1 MSDKEMNMAILN
13 KLYEIADKVF
23 DEGVNVKEGNYTASD
38 LAKMRDSAFK
48 VGYLKTETKSYKNE
62 FNKQVEKDCFIAPMA
77 SVNVLSFVCSF
88 CVVQIF
94 ALVAKFE
101 KLANIGSSK
110 KRKFVKQ
117 KDNNEVLCTVKVLI
131 NKYYSKLS
139 LHCANDDLRPAM
151 RNVCLDIRN
160 GRAAAS
166 DGHTMMIK
174 GLDVVSTEHFKYDYN
189 LPLVNGKDFKK
200 MCSLAKSGSTLTCKL
215 VREQD
220 GNTYWVSECCGYYSK
235 TEANRYVNYS
245 SVLPKISPDN
255 LCTINGKT
263 WKGISKWL
271 NKNKGFNSI
280 GLVIIKH
287 KENDNRITFTINGM
301 YDNND
306 GIEISCECENVPN
319 KNFAIGLKIDSLL
332 RFENFNFTLGRY
344 ANEALV
350 YVGSLEVGMMMPMYI
365 DDEYDGF
372 KLSDGYIGAYDY
384 CGFAESFDM
393 PENKPTED
401 TTHTKVDNVT
411 TEEKEEPTDKEESCD
426 IYYTKENGRIV
437 RYDVGTYYKDSD
449 SYLVSKTFVNP
460 SECKVLALSRKELE
474 YTLANYQITEE
485 CYNNIL
491 YQENYDITQKYLKS
505 EKAKEQSNTP
515 AKVVSLDNHSNKF
528 SFDAIGVN
536 VGDVLTFVD
545 GTKVIAAEDNKVLFG
560 GRLFT
565 LSGFCKD
572 FMPDDKRTKSNTY
585 RGCSFFFKDGVK
597 LEKLFKEQQ
606 KKSLVSSKEEIAA
619 VPDDND
625 SLQNTIN
632 AQVKFYL
639 EKVCYILGED
649 GKPRRWNVIKY
660 LKETDEFVVECMDIP
675 NNPTWIE
682 DRKQFAARYHSMSIT
697 ESRYYSIINNEPILK
712 EICKGQYKEPL
723 DSVPNEQQASEKCTE
738 RTITPLAKENVSERK
753 ETASTVKVVSISI
766 GVPVC
771 LYIPPNNM
779 RLDIAANKPFP
790 TAVGDCLCVV
800 GKVVHTLPLPPPRS
814 KVMSEIIKVN
824 QLIKKQKWKRIFVYL
839 ADLHSEMANA
849 TDW

>member
-1 MSDKEMNMAILN
+1 MQQRRIGKGIGYVYLIVTNMSDKEMNLAILN

-23 DEGVNVKEGNYTASD
+23 NEGVNVKEGNYTASD
-38 LAKMRDSAFK
+38 LAKMKDSAFK
-48 VGYLKTETKSYKNE
+48 DGYLETE
-62 FNKQVEKDCFIAPMA
+62 NKKVYDYSAQKIVEKDCFIAPMA

-101 KLANIGSSK
+101 KLASIGSK
-110 KRKFVKQ
+110 KRMFIKQ

-139 LHCANDDLRPAM
+139 LHCANDDLRPIM

-166 DGHTMMIK
+166 DGHTMLIK
-174 GLDVVSTEHFKYDYN
+174 GLDVVSTEHFAYDYN

-200 MCSLAKSGSTLTCKL
+200 MCSLAKSGSILTCKL
-215 VREQD
+215 VREPN

-255 LCTINGKT
+255 LCTINEKT

-271 NKNKGFNSI
+271 KKNKGFNSI

-301 YDNND
+301 YDNHD
-306 GIEISCECENVPN
+306 GIEISCECGNIPN

-332 RFENFNFTLGRY
+332 RFENFNFALGRY

-393 PENKPTED
+393 PTNEPSED
-401 TTHTKVDNVT
+401 VIPAKVDNVT
-411 TEEKEEPTDKEESCD
+411 TEEKECATEDK
-426 IYYTKENGRIV
+426 TKQTN
-437 RYDVGTYYKDSD
+437 K
-449 SYLVSKTFVNP
+449 P
-460 SECKVLALSRKELE
+460 
-474 YTLANYQITEE
+474 AN
-485 CYNNIL
+485 
-491 YQENYDITQKYLKS
+491 
-505 EKAKEQSNTP
+505 
-515 AKVVSLDNHSNKF
+515 VVPLDKPSNKF
-528 SFDAIGVN
+528 SFDAVGVN
-536 VGDVLTFVD
+536 VGDKLTFID
-545 GTKVIAAEDNKVLFG
+545 GTKVIVAENNKIIFCG
-560 GRLFT
+560 ELFT
-565 LSGFCKD
+565 LSGFCKE
-572 FMPDDKRTKSNTY
+572 FMPDEKRTKSNSY
-585 RGCSFFFKDGVK
+585 RGCAFFFKDGVK
-597 LEKLFKEQQ
+597 LEKLFKDAQ

-619 VPDDND
+619 VPDDTPSEPIDWLGKVFIDFKNK
-625 SLQNTIN
+625 LAYKVAGYNTI
-632 AQVKFYL
+632 KYPHYL
-639 EKVCYILGED
+639 YTEIRADGSFLWHGGAEKSEFEEMISHCM
-649 GKPRRWNVIKY
+649 VIEY
-660 LKETDEFVVECMDIP
+660 TDENTIMDVIHTYL
-675 NNPTWIE
+675 N
-682 DRKQFAARYHSMSIT
+682 D
-697 ESRYYSIINNEPILK
+697 
-712 EICKGQYKEPL
+712 
-723 DSVPNEQQASEKCTE
+723 VPNEHQASEKCTE
-738 RTITPLAKENVSERK
+738 RTITPLANENVSECK
-753 ETASTVKVVSISI
+753 ETASTAKVVAISI

-771 LYIPPNNM
+771 LDIPPNNM

-790 TAVGDCLCVV
+790 TAVGDCLCGV
-800 GKVVHTLPLPPPRS
+800 GKVIHTLPLPPPRS
-814 KVMSEIIKVN
+814 KGMSKITKVN

-849 TDW
+849 IDL

>member
-1 MSDKEMNMAILN
+1 MSDKEMNLAILN

-23 DEGVNVKEGNYTASD
+23 SEGVNVKEGNYTASD
-38 LAKMRDSAFK
+38 LAKMKDSAFK

-62 FNKQVEKDCFIAPMA
+62 CNKKVEKDCFVAPMA
-77 SVNVLSFVCSF
+77 SVNVISFVCSF

-101 KLANIGSSK
+101 KLASIGSK
-110 KRKFVKQ
+110 KRMFIKQ

-139 LHCANDDLRPAM
+139 LHCANDDLRHSM
-151 RNVCLDIRN
+151 KNVCLDIRN

-235 TEANRYVNYS
+235 TKANRYVNYS

-255 LCTINGKT
+255 ICTINEKT

-271 NKNKGFNSI
+271 KKNKGFNSI

-301 YDNND
+301 YDNSD

-319 KNFAIGLKIDSLL
+319 KNFAIGLKDDSLL
-332 RFENFNFTLGRY
+332 RFENFNFALGRY

-350 YVGSLEVGMMMPMYI
+350 YVGSLEVGMMMPMCI

-401 TTHTKVDNVT
+401 VIPAKVDNVT
-411 TEEKEEPTDKEESCD
+411 TEEKECD
-426 IYYTKENGRIV
+426 
-437 RYDVGTYYKDSD
+437 
-449 SYLVSKTFVNP
+449 
-460 SECKVLALSRKELE
+460 
-474 YTLANYQITEE
+474 TEE
-485 CYNNIL
+485 K
-491 YQENYDITQKYLKS
+491 T
-505 EKAKEQSNTP
+505 EQTDTP
-515 AKVVSLDNHSNKF
+515 AKVVSLDKHSNKF

-536 VGDVLTFVD
+536 VGDTLTFVD

-597 LEKLFKEQQ
+597 LEKLFKDQQ
-606 KKSLVSSKEEIAA
+606 KKSLVSSKEEKAS

-639 EKVCYILGED
+639 ENVCYILGED

-697 ESRYYSIINNEPILK
+697 ESRYYSIINNDPILK
-712 EICKGQYKEPL
+712 EICKWQYKEPL
-723 DSVPNEQQASEKCTE
+723 DSVPNEHQTSEKCTE
-738 RTITPLAKENVSERK
+738 RTITSPANENVSERK
-753 ETASTVKVVSISI
+753 ETASTAKIVAISI
-766 GVPVC
+766 GVQLC
-771 LYIPPNNM
+771 LYIQPNNM
-779 RLDIAANKPFP
+779 RFDIAENKPLN
-790 TAVGDCLCVV
+790 AVVGDCLCGV

-814 KVMSEIIKVN
+814 KRMSEITKVN
-824 QLIKKQKWKRIFVYL
+824 QLIKKQKWKRIFVYH

-849 TDW
+849 IDL

>member
-1 MSDKEMNMAILN
+1 MSDKEMNLAILN

-23 DEGVNVKEGNYTASD
+23 NEGVNVKEGNYTASD
-38 LAKMRDSAFK
+38 LAKMKDSAFK
-48 VGYLKTETKSYKNE
+48 DGYLKTEKKSYKNE
-62 FNKQVEKDCFIAPMA
+62 CNKQVEKDCFIAPMA

-101 KLANIGSSK
+101 KLASIGSK
-110 KRKFVKQ
+110 KRMFIKQ

-139 LHCANDDLRPAM
+139 LHCANDDLRPVM
-151 RNVCLDIRN
+151 RNICLDIRN

-174 GLDVVSTEHFKYDYN
+174 GLDVVSTEHFTYDYN

-215 VREQD
+215 VREPN

-235 TEANRYVNYS
+235 TKANRYVNYS
-245 SVLPKISPDN
+245 SVLPKISHDN
-255 LCTINGKT
+255 LCTINEKT

-271 NKNKGFNSI
+271 KKNKGFNSI

-301 YDNND
+301 YDNHD
-306 GIEISCECENVPN
+306 GIEISCECEKVPN

-332 RFENFNFTLGRY
+332 RFENFNFVLGRY

-350 YVGSLEVGMMMPMYI
+350 YVGSLEVGMMMPMFI

-393 PENKPTED
+393 PTNKPTED
-401 TTHTKVDNVT
+401 VIPAKVDNVT
-411 TEEKEEPTDKEESCD
+411 TEEKECATEK
-426 IYYTKENGRIV
+426 
-437 RYDVGTYYKDSD
+437 
-449 SYLVSKTFVNP
+449 KTEQTN
-460 SECKVLALSRKELE
+460 K
-474 YTLANYQITEE
+474 TAN
-485 CYNNIL
+485 
-491 YQENYDITQKYLKS
+491 
-505 EKAKEQSNTP
+505 
-515 AKVVSLDNHSNKF
+515 VVSLDKSSNKF

-536 VGDVLTFVD
+536 VGDTLTFVD
-545 GTKVIAAEDNKVLFG
+545 GTEVIAAEDNKIIFCG
-560 GRLFT
+560 ELFT
-565 LSGFCKD
+565 LSGFCKE
-572 FMPDDKRTKSNTY
+572 FMPDDKRTKSNSY
-585 RGCSFFFKDGVK
+585 RGCAFFFKDGVK
-597 LEKLFKEQQ
+597 LEKLFKNAQ
-606 KKSLVSSKEEIAA
+606 KKSLVSSNEEIAA

-639 EKVCYILGED
+639 ENVCYILCED

-675 NNPTWIE
+675 NKPTWIE

-697 ESRYYSIINNEPILK
+697 ESRYYSIINNDPILK

-723 DSVPNEQQASEKCTE
+723 DSVPNEHQASEKCTE
-738 RTITPLAKENVSERK
+738 RTITPWANENVSERK
-753 ETASTVKVVSISI
+753 EMVSAAKVVAISI

-771 LYIPPNNM
+771 LDIPPNNI
-779 RLDIAANKPFP
+779 RLDIAADKPFP
-790 TAVGDCLCVV
+790 TAVGDCLCGV
-800 GKVVHTLPLPPPRS
+800 GKVVHTLPLPPPQS
-814 KVMSEIIKVN
+814 KRMSE
-824 QLIKKQKWKRIFVYL
+824 LITYTNFYNT
-839 ADLHSEMANA
+839 S
-849 TDW
+849 

>member
-1 MSDKEMNMAILN
+1 MSDKEMNLAILN

-23 DEGVNVKEGNYTASD
+23 SEGVNVKEGNYTALD
-38 LAKMRDSAFK
+38 LAKMKDSAFK
-48 VGYLKTETKSYKNE
+48 DGYLETE
-62 FNKQVEKDCFIAPMA
+62 NKKVYDYSAQKIVEKDCFVAPMA
-77 SVNVLSFVCSF
+77 SVNVLSFMCSF

-101 KLANIGSSK
+101 KLASIGSK
-110 KRKFVKQ
+110 KRIFIKQ
-117 KDNNEVLCTVKVLI
+117 KDNNEVICTVKVLI

-151 RNVCLDIRN
+151 RNICLDIRN

-235 TEANRYVNYS
+235 TGANRYVNYS

-255 LCTINGKT
+255 LCTINENT

-271 NKNKGFNSI
+271 KKNKGFNSI
-280 GLVIIKH
+280 GLLIIKH
-287 KENDNRITFTINGM
+287 KENNNRITFTINGM

-332 RFENFNFTLGRY
+332 RFENFNFALGRY
-344 ANEALV
+344 DNEALV
-350 YVGSLEVGMMMPMYI
+350 YVGSMEVGMMMPMCI

-401 TTHTKVDNVT
+401 VIPAKVDNVT
-411 TEEKEEPTDKEESCD
+411 TEEKECD
-426 IYYTKENGRIV
+426 
-437 RYDVGTYYKDSD
+437 
-449 SYLVSKTFVNP
+449 
-460 SECKVLALSRKELE
+460 
-474 YTLANYQITEE
+474 TEE
-485 CYNNIL
+485 K
-491 YQENYDITQKYLKS
+491 T
-505 EKAKEQSNTP
+505 EQTDTP
-515 AKVVSLDNHSNKF
+515 ANVVSLDKPSNKF
-528 SFDAIGVN
+528 SFDTIGVN
-536 VGDVLTFVD
+536 VGDALTFID

-565 LSGFCKD
+565 LSGFCKE

-585 RGCSFFFKDGVK
+585 RGCAFFFKDGVK
-597 LEKLFKEQQ
+597 LEKLFKEHQ
-606 KKSLVSSKEEIAA
+606 KKSLVSSKEEIASA
-619 VPDDND
+619 PDVKPSEPIDCKGNVFID
-625 SLQNTIN
+625 LKNKLAYKVAGYNTI
-632 AQVKFYL
+632 KYPHYL
-639 EKVCYILGED
+639 YTEIRADGSFIWHGGAEKNEFEEMISHCT
-649 GKPRRWNVIKY
+649 VIEY
-660 LKETDEFVVECMDIP
+660 TDENTIMDV
-675 NNPTWIE
+675 
-682 DRKQFAARYHSMSIT
+682 
-697 ESRYYSIINNEPILK
+697 ILT
-712 EICKGQYKEPL
+712 YL
-723 DSVPNEQQASEKCTE
+723 NDVPNEHQASEKCTE
-738 RTITPLAKENVSERK
+738 RTITPLANENVSERK
-753 ETASTVKVVSISI
+753 ETVSTAKVMAISI
-766 GVPVC
+766 GVPSC
-771 LYIPPNNM
+771 LYIQPNNM
-779 RLDIAANKPFP
+779 RLDIAENKPLN
-790 TAVGDCLCVV
+790 AVVGDCLCGV

-814 KVMSEIIKVN
+814 KRMSEIIKVN
-824 QLIKKQKWKRIFVYL
+824 QLIKKQKGKRILVYL
-839 ADLHSEMANA
+839 ADLHSEMENA
-849 TDW
+849 IDL

>member
-1 MSDKEMNMAILN
+1 MSDKEMNLAILN

-38 LAKMRDSAFK
+38 LAKMKDSAFK
-48 VGYLKTETKSYKNE
+48 VGYLETETKSYKNE
-62 FNKQVEKDCFIAPMA
+62 CNKQVEKDCFVAPIA

-110 KRKFVKQ
+110 KRKFIKH

-151 RNVCLDIRN
+151 RNICLDIRN

-174 GLDVVSTEHFKYDYN
+174 GLDVVSTEHFTYDYN

-215 VREQD
+215 VREPN

-235 TEANRYVNYS
+235 TEEKRYVNYS
-245 SVLPKISPDN
+245 SVLPKINPDN
-255 LCTINGKT
+255 LCTINEKT

-271 NKNKGFNSI
+271 KKNKGFNSI

-301 YDNND
+301 YDNHD

-350 YVGSLEVGMMMPMYI
+350 YVGSLKVGMMMPMCI

-372 KLSDGYIGAYDY
+372 KLSDGYICAYDY

-393 PENKPTED
+393 HENKPTEYVIPA
-401 TTHTKVDNVT
+401 KVDNVT
-411 TEEKEEPTDKEESCD
+411 TEEKECATEEKTEQTEQTDFKRD
-426 IYYTKENGRIV
+426 ITSKIIICGIPS
-437 RYDVGTYYKDSD
+437 YKDSAPAKD
-449 SYLVSKTFVNP
+449 I
-460 SECKVLALSRKELE
+460 SETKVDAPD
-474 YTLANYQITEE
+474 AH
-485 CYNNIL
+485 
-491 YQENYDITQKYLKS
+491 
-505 EKAKEQSNTP
+505 NTP
-515 AKVVSLDNHSNKF
+515 ANVVSLDKPRNKF
-528 SFDAIGVN
+528 SFAAIGVN
-536 VGDVLTFVD
+536 VGDTLTFID

-585 RGCSFFFKDGVK
+585 RGCAFFFKDGVK
-597 LEKLFKEQQ
+597 LEKLFKEHQ
-606 KKSLVSSKEEIAA
+606 KKSLVSSKEEIAS

-639 EKVCYILGED
+639 ENVCYILGED

-697 ESRYYSIINNEPILK
+697 ESRYYSIINNDQILK

-723 DSVPNEQQASEKCTE
+723 DDVQNEHQASEKCTE
-738 RTITPLAKENVSERK
+738 RTITPLANENVINRK
-753 ETASTVKVVSISI
+753 ETSSTEKVVSISI
-766 GVPVC
+766 GVPSC
-771 LYIPPNNM
+771 FDIKPNNI
-779 RLDIAANKPFP
+779 RLDIAANKSLNEV
-790 TAVGDCLCVV
+790 VGDCLCGV

-814 KVMSEIIKVN
+814 KRMSEITKVN
-824 QLIKKQKWKRIFVYL
+824 
-839 ADLHSEMANA
+839 H
-849 TDW
+849 

>member
-1 MSDKEMNMAILN
+1 MNLAILN

-23 DEGVNVKEGNYTASD
+23 NDGVNVKEGNYTASD
-38 LAKMRDSAFK
+38 LAKMKDSAFK
-48 VGYLKTETKSYKNE
+48 DGYLETE
-62 FNKQVEKDCFIAPMA
+62 NKKVYDYSAQKIVEKDCFIAPMA

-101 KLANIGSSK
+101 KLASIGSK
-110 KRKFVKQ
+110 KRMFIKQ

-139 LHCANDDLRPAM
+139 LHCANDDLRPIM

-160 GRAAAS
+160 GRVSAS
-166 DGHTMMIK
+166 DGHTMLIK
-174 GLDVVSTEHFKYDYN
+174 GLDVVGTEHFSYDYN

-215 VREQD
+215 VREPN

-255 LCTINGKT
+255 LCTINEKT

-271 NKNKGFNSI
+271 KKNKGFNSI

-301 YDNND
+301 YDNHD

-393 PENKPTED
+393 PTNKPTED
-401 TTHTKVDNVT
+401 VIPTNVGNVT
-411 TEEKEEPTDKEESCD
+411 TEEKEC
-426 IYYTKENGRIV
+426 
-437 RYDVGTYYKDSD
+437 
-449 SYLVSKTFVNP
+449 
-460 SECKVLALSRKELE
+460 A
-474 YTLANYQITEE
+474 TEE
-485 CYNNIL
+485 
-491 YQENYDITQKYLKS
+491 ENKQT
-505 EKAKEQSNTP
+505 EQTNAS
-515 AKVVSLDNHSNKF
+515 AKVVSLDKPSNKF

-536 VGDVLTFVD
+536 VGDALTFID
-545 GTKVIAAEDNKVLFG
+545 GTKVIAAENNKIIFCG
-560 GRLFT
+560 ELFT
-565 LSGFCKD
+565 LSGFCKE
-572 FMPDDKRTKSNTY
+572 FMPDDKRTKSNSY
-585 RGCSFFFKDGVK
+585 RGCAFFFKDGVK
-597 LEKLFKEQQ
+597 LEKLFKDAQ

-619 VPDDND
+619 VPND
-625 SLQNTIN
+625 T
-632 AQVKFYL
+632 
-639 EKVCYILGED
+639 
-649 GKPRRWNVIKY
+649 
-660 LKETDEFVVECMDIP
+660 
-675 NNPTWIE
+675 
-682 DRKQFAARYHSMSIT
+682 
-697 ESRYYSIINNEPILK
+697 
-712 EICKGQYKEPL
+712 L
-723 DSVPNEQQASEKCTE
+723 DSVPNEHLANEKCTE
-738 RTITPLAKENVSERK
+738 RTITPPAKENVSEHK
-753 ETASTVKVVSISI
+753 ETASTAKVVAISI

-771 LYIPPNNM
+771 LDIPPNNM
-779 RLDIAANKPFP
+779 RFDIASNKPLN
-790 TAVGDCLCVV
+790 AVVGDCLCGV

-814 KVMSEIIKVN
+814 KGMSE
-824 QLIKKQKWKRIFVYL
+824 LITYTNFYNT
-839 ADLHSEMANA
+839 S
-849 TDW
+849 

>member
-1 MSDKEMNMAILN
+1 MSDKEMNLAILN

-38 LAKMRDSAFK
+38 LAKMKDSAFK

-62 FNKQVEKDCFIAPMA
+62 CNKQVEKDCFIAPIA

-101 KLANIGSSK
+101 KLASIGSK
-110 KRKFVKQ
+110 KRLFIKQ
-117 KDNNEVLCTVKVLI
+117 KDNNEVLCTVKVII
-131 NKYYSKLS
+131 NKCYSKLS

-151 RNVCLDIRN
+151 RNICLDIRN

-215 VREQD
+215 VREPD

-235 TEANRYVNYS
+235 TDAKRYVNYS

-255 LCTINGKT
+255 LCTINEKT
-263 WKGISKWL
+263 WKCISKWL
-271 NKNKGFNSI
+271 KKNKGFNSI

-287 KENDNRITFTINGM
+287 KENDNRITFIINGM

-332 RFENFNFTLGRY
+332 RFENFNFALGRY
-344 ANEALV
+344 ANEALI
-350 YVGSLEVGMMMPMYI
+350 YVGSLEVGMMMPMCI

-393 PENKPTED
+393 HENKPKGD
-401 TTHTKVDNVT
+401 VIPTKVDNVT
-411 TEEKEEPTDKEESCD
+411 TEEKECATEDKTEKTNCKRD
-426 IYYTKENGRIV
+426 ITSKIIICGIPS
-437 RYDVGTYYKDSD
+437 YKDVVAKD
-449 SYLVSKTFVNP
+449 TPVT
-460 SECKVLALSRKELE
+460 KVDA
-474 YTLANYQITEE
+474 
-485 CYNNIL
+485 
-491 YQENYDITQKYLKS
+491 
-505 EKAKEQSNTP
+505 P
-515 AKVVSLDNHSNKF
+515 AKVVSLDKPSNKPINKF

-536 VGDVLTFVD
+536 VGDTLTFID
-545 GTKVIAAEDNKVLFG
+545 GTKVVAAEENKVSFCG
-560 GRLFT
+560 ELFT
-565 LSGFCKD
+565 LSGFCKE

-585 RGCSFFFKDGVK
+585 RGCAFFFKDGIK
-597 LEKLFKEQQ
+597 LEKLFKEAQ
-606 KKSLVSSKEEIAA
+606 KKSLVSTKEEIAA
-619 VPDDND
+619 VPD
-625 SLQNTIN
+625 
-632 AQVKFYL
+632 
-639 EKVCYILGED
+639 YI
-649 GKPRRWNVIKY
+649 
-660 LKETDEFVVECMDIP
+660 
-675 NNPTWIE
+675 
-682 DRKQFAARYHSMSIT
+682 
-697 ESRYYSIINNEPILK
+697 
-712 EICKGQYKEPL
+712 L
-723 DSVPNEQQASEKCTE
+723 DSVPNDHQESEKCTE
-738 RTITPLAKENVSERK
+738 RTITPLANENVSERK
-753 ETASTVKVVSISI
+753 ETASIAKVVAISI
-766 GVPVC
+766 GVHLCFDVQPD
-771 LYIPPNNM
+771 NM
-779 RLDIAANKPFP
+779 RLDIAANKQFP
-790 TAVGDCLCVV
+790 TSVGDCLCGV
-800 GKVVHTLPLPPPRS
+800 GEVVHTLPLPPPRS
-814 KVMSEIIKVN
+814 KEMSEITKVN

-849 TDW
+849 IDL

>member
-23 DEGVNVKEGNYTASD
+23 NEGVNVKEGNYTASD
-38 LAKMRDSAFK
+38 LAKMKDSAFK
-48 VGYLKTETKSYKNE
+48 DGYLETE
-62 FNKQVEKDCFIAPMA
+62 NKKVYDYSAQKIVEKDCFVAPMA
-77 SVNVLSFVCSF
+77 SVNVLSFMCSF

-101 KLANIGSSK
+101 KLASIGSK
-110 KRKFVKQ
+110 KRVFIKK
-117 KDNNEVLCTVKVLI
+117 KDNNEVLCTVKVII

-151 RNVCLDIRN
+151 RNICLDIRN

-174 GLDVVSTEHFKYDYN
+174 GLDVVSTEHFTYDYN

-215 VREQD
+215 VREPD

-235 TEANRYVNYS
+235 TKANRYVNYS

-255 LCTINGKT
+255 LCTINENT

-271 NKNKGFNSI
+271 KKNKGFNSI

-301 YDNND
+301 YDNHD

-332 RFENFNFTLGRY
+332 RFENFNFALGRY
-344 ANEALV
+344 DNEALV
-350 YVGSLEVGMMMPMYI
+350 YVGSMEVGMMMPMCI

-401 TTHTKVDNVT
+401 VIPAKVDNVT
-411 TEEKEEPTDKEESCD
+411 TEEKE
-426 IYYTKENGRIV
+426 
-437 RYDVGTYYKDSD
+437 
-449 SYLVSKTFVNP
+449 F
-460 SECKVLALSRKELE
+460 A
-474 YTLANYQITEE
+474 TEE
-485 CYNNIL
+485 K
-491 YQENYDITQKYLKS
+491 T
-505 EKAKEQSNTP
+505 EQTDTS
-515 AKVVSLDNHSNKF
+515 AKVVPLGKPSNKF
-528 SFDAIGVN
+528 SFAAIGVN
-536 VGDVLTFVD
+536 VGDALTFID

-585 RGCSFFFKDGVK
+585 RGCAFFFKDGVK
-597 LEKLFKEQQ
+597 LEKLFKDAQN
-606 KKSLVSSKEEIAA
+606 KSFVSSKEEIAA

-639 EKVCYILGED
+639 ENVCYILGED

-675 NNPTWIE
+675 NKPTWIE

-697 ESRYYSIINNEPILK
+697 ESRYYSIINNDPILK
-712 EICKGQYKEPL
+712 EICKGQYKE
-723 DSVPNEQQASEKCTE
+723 
-738 RTITPLAKENVSERK
+738 RTK
-753 ETASTVKVVSISI
+753 
-766 GVPVC
+766 
-771 LYIPPNNM
+771 
-779 RLDIAANKPFP
+779 
-790 TAVGDCLCVV
+790 
-800 GKVVHTLPLPPPRS
+800 
-814 KVMSEIIKVN
+814 
-824 QLIKKQKWKRIFVYL
+824 
-839 ADLHSEMANA
+839 
-849 TDW
+849 